1 MKFTLD
7 EIIKCTDA
15 KVLYQKDISGEFE
28 ISTDTRKLKAGN
40 VYLPLRGENYDGHN
54 FISKAL
60 EAGAGGI
67 LHRTNSKLT
76 KMRILYFLLKIHWL
90 HI

>member
-60 EAGAGGI
+60 EAGAGG
-67 LHRTNSKLT
+67 
-76 KMRILYFLLKIHWL
+76 YFTRRGGTLWRRPGAWPSQ
-90 HI
+90 